1 MALQSRK
8 LALAGELIN
17 TEESFMKSLGQ
28 DDISALLD

>member
-8 LALAGELIN
+8 LALAGELIS

-28 DDISALLD
+28 DDIVALLD